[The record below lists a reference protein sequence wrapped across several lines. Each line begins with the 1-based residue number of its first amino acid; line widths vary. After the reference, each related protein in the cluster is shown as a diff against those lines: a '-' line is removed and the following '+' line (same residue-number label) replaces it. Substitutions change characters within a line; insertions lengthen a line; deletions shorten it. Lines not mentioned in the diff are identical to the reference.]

1 MSYSYTERI
10 EACIRTALRDF
21 PRTFDE
27 IVKKCYGA
35 YPILVKQVMEEMKI
49 HSRLVPLYFTQEEE
63 IPYTEDA
70 EVDSRKTELITY
82 TLENNPILSNWYF
95 SWQSCKK
102 ISLIDRWSGK
112 NILFLG
118 TPRLFEYFLIG
129 KCAKNLTLI
138 DLDKNVTD
146 SLIKKY
152 IYDGRNSHIKIQ
164 TDDINFLEYVGIKYD
179 VIFLDPPWYLE
190 SYFTWITKASKLTA
204 PTGTIIMSM
213 FPSLVRPTAT
223 EERKELFKFCRKFSE
238 SVLSIPEYL
247 EYDIPTF
254 EQRELRHADIDLRS
268 NWKISDLL
276 ILQGISPAEP
286 NYIIDVGDEYKGWSE
301 FNLFGFRWFI
311 HMKKSDAVY
320 ENWQPLISLV
330 GQSAYLDS
338 PSRRNPQL
346 KIANLRSSRGH
357 GLFVS
362 DPDRFLQIV
371 NDFKSKCTN
380 LTFESAINTLDID
393 DESKRNF
400 KLMKDD

>member
-1 MSYSYTERI
+1 MGYSYTERI
-10 EACIRTALRDF
+10 EACIRVALRDF

-35 YPILVKQVMEEMKI
+35 YPILVKQVMDEMKI
-49 HSRLVPLYFTQEEE
+49 HSRLVPLYLTQEEE
-63 IPYTEDA
+63 IPYTENA
-70 EVDSRKTELITY
+70 EVDSRKSELVTY

-102 ISLIDRWSGK
+102 ISLIDHWSGK

-118 TPRLFEYFLIG
+118 TPRLFEYFLIS
-129 KCAKNLTLI
+129 KCAGHLTLI
-138 DLDKNVTD
+138 DLDRNVTN
-146 SLIKKY
+146 SLAHKY
-152 IYDGRNSHIKIQ
+152 IHAGQNSHIDIQ
-164 TDDINFLEYVGIKYD
+164 TDDINFLEDQRIKYD

-190 SYFTWITKASKLTA
+190 SYFIWITKASKLIA

-213 FPSLVRPTAT
+213 FPSLVRPTAA
-223 EERKELFKFCRKFSE
+223 EERKELFRFCRKFSA

-254 EQRELRHADIDLRS
+254 EQRELKHADVDLRS

-276 ILQGISPAEP
+276 ILQGVSPAEP
-286 NYIIDVGDEYKGWSE
+286 YNIIDISDEYRGWFE

-311 HMKKSDAVY
+311 HMKKSDAVH
-320 ENWQPLISLV
+320 ENVQPLISLV

-346 KIANLRSSRGH
+346 KAANLRSSRGH

-362 DPDRFLQIV
+362 DPGRFLKIV
-371 NDFKSKCTN
+371 NDLKSNCAN
-380 LTFESAINTLDID
+380 LTFESAIDALDID
-393 DESKRNF
+393 DESKQNF
-400 KLMKDD
+400 RLMKDD